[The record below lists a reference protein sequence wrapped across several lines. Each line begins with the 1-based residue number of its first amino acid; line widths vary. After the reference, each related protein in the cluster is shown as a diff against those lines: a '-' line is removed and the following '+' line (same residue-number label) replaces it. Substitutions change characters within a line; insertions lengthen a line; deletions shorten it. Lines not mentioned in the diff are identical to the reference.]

1 MNKPSQQWRFCD
13 FVAAIQVLRLPYLL
27 IRWLTAKMFI
37 PLFVWQRNHS
47 LFGPVGLQST
57 ASVNDSELN
66 ALSWSMDEPTHDR
79 RQSLAHSTS
88 YGGFVYGW
96 TDRFR
101 DSIG

>member
-1 MNKPSQQWRFCD
+1 MCNLLH
-13 FVAAIQVLRLPYLL
+13 AIIAWNLL
-27 IRWLTAKMFI
+27 HAINCTRSHGFTAKMFI
-37 PLFVWQRNHS
+37 ALFVWQRNHS

-66 ALSWSMDEPTHDR
+66 ALSWSMDEPTRDR